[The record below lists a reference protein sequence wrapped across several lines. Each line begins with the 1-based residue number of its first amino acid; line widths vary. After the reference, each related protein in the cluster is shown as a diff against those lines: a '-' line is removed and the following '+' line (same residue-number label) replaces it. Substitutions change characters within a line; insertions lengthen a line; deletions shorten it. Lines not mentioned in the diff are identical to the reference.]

1 MIKVETLGM
10 LDIAKSNPVLKS
22 ERDVKNYS
30 FLTDSGIL
38 YLIANTI
45 VGDDAYREDVVI
57 PAGNFL
63 NGYQVDAW
71 AGQKLVV
78 DAKHVTG
85 GIASLHKNDVLVA
98 NTDGTLKT
106 GSATGVH
113 FVVTDL
119 NVRLTEA
126 AIKVRVVVA

>member
-1 MIKVETLGM
+1 M

-22 ERDVKNYS
+22 ETDVKNYS

-45 VGDDAYREDVVI
+45 VGDDAYRENVVI

-85 GIASLHKNDVLVA
+85 GIDSLHKDDVLVA
-98 NTDGTLKT
+98 HTDGTLKT